1 MSSPFEEIS
10 KPLQEFWVRQKEVG
24 NVQAVPRGA
33 NCMLCASELTDQ
45 DEDHSVCNICWVKL
59 GDDNEV

>member
-1 MSSPFEEIS
+1 MSSPFEEMS
-10 KPLQEFWVRQKEVG
+10 KPLQEFWIRQKEVG
-24 NVQAVPRGA
+24 NVKAVPRGA

-59 GDDNEV
+59 GDDNEL

>member
-1 MSSPFEEIS
+1 MS

-24 NVQAVPRGA
+24 NVKAVPRGA